1 MNCPTCQS
9 AQTKKFG
16 KDRYGNQRFRCN
28 ACKATFQEERE
39 KPLGEMTLA
48 IDKAISVLRHLVEGC
63 SIRTTERLTG
73 VHRDTILSL
82 LEQVGEKCIRVFDE
96 LVQSIP
102 VKDVQCDE
110 IWGFVQM
117 KEKTKKAQGKDDDET
132 LGDAW
137 CFVGM
142 DQHTKLIL
150 AWHLGRRTSAD
161 TEIFTEKLERATT
174 GNFQVN
180 TDGFSAYQDAIILS
194 LGTRVDFA
202 QIIKVYGK
210 PEGEEHRYS
219 PSEVIEIRKVAVHGN
234 PDLDA
239 AGTSHIERQNLT
251 IRMSNRRLTRL
262 TNAFSKKWMN
272 LNYSYALHFFHYNFI
287 RVHSTL
293 RVTPA
298 MESEITDHIW
308 TWAKLLNWK
317 E

>member
-1 MNCPTCQS
+1 MTCPTCQS

-48 IDKAISVLRHLVEGC
+48 IEKAISVLRHLVEGC

-82 LEQVGEKCIRVFDE
+82 LENVGEKCVHVLDE
-96 LVQSIP
+96 LIQAIP

-117 KEKTKKAQGKDDDET
+117 KEKTKKANGKEEDET

-137 CFVGM
+137 CFVAIE
-142 DQHTKLIL
+142 QHTKLIL
-150 AWHLGRRTSAD
+150 AWHLGRRTSVD
-161 TEIFTEKLERATT
+161 TEIFTEKLERATS

-202 QIIKVYGK
+202 QIVKIYGK
-210 PEGEEHRYS
+210 PEGEDHRYS
-219 PSEVIEIRKVAVHGN
+219 PPTVTEIKKVAIHGQ
-234 PDLDA
+234 PDLEK
-239 AGTSHIERQNLT
+239 AGTSHVERQNLT
-251 IRMSNRRLTRL
+251 IRMGNRRMTRL

-298 MESEITDHIW
+298 MESKITDHVW
-308 TWAKLLNWK
+308 TWEELLTVL
-317 E
+317 